1 MRVYKSPCT
10 YGLINMKYLKLVY
23 QRTKDTYKSARF
35 VCNTDVRD
43 DINNIHMSIM
53 PSESKNRAAVINKLS
68 LSDIFIIAATRNLK
82 TYDTLFEKFL
92 ECRKILFSSLYDDLD
107 RIDRFIIPLKR

>member
-1 MRVYKSPCT
+1 MKVYKSPCT

-43 DINNIHMSIM
+43 DTNDIHMSIM
-53 PSESKNRAAVINKLS
+53 PSESKNRAAIINKLS

-82 TYDTLFEKFL
+82 TYDILFEKFL
-92 ECRKILFSSLYDDLD
+92 GCRKIPVSSLNDDTD